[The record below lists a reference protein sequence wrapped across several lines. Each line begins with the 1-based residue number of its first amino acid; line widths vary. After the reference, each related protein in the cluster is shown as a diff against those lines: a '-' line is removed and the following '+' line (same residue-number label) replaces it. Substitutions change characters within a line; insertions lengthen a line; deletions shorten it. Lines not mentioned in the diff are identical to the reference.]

1 MPVDFRELLRQIG
14 DSQTAFPIVMLYSLS
29 GMDEFRERLF
39 REAWP
44 TIGLERRRR
53 IITSLVEIAEASF
66 EVDFNAIFRFCLKDE
81 DEKVR
86 EMAIEGLWEDE
97 DISLIDPLIKM
108 MREDPSIQVR
118 AKAATSLGRFVL
130 LGELKETDI
139 EKAASVSEALLE
151 VILSPNED
159 VEVRRR
165 AVESIAYSSDERV
178 REIIEA
184 AYYDDDERMR
194 VSAVFAMGRS
204 ADPLWS
210 SIVLEELESPHPE
223 MRYEA
228 ARACGELEILDAIP
242 ILAGLVEDPDR
253 EVQEAAIW
261 ALGNI
266 GGDEARRILEY
277 CYVTGDDF
285 LREAVEEALDQ
296 LELLSA
302 SFNTPFYELE
312 SDIYEDADPYLL

>member
-1 MPVDFRELLRQIG
+1 MLMDFRELLRRLS
-14 DSQTAFPIVMLYSLS
+14 DSQIAFSIAMLYCLS
-29 GMDEFRERLF
+29 GMDGAKVRLF

-44 TIGLERRRR
+44 TISLERRRR

-66 EVDFNAIFRFCLKDE
+66 EVDFNAVFRFCLKDE

-86 EMAIEGLWEDE
+86 GMAIEGLWEDE
-97 DISLIDPLIKM
+97 DVSLIDPLINM

-130 LGELKETDI
+130 LGELREIDT
-139 EKAASVSEALLE
+139 EKAAVVSEALLG

-165 AVESIAYSSDERV
+165 AVESIAYLSDERV

-210 SIVLEELESPHPE
+210 SIVLKELESPYPE

-228 ARACGELEILDAIP
+228 ARACGELEISDAVP
-242 ILAGLVEDPDR
+242 ILANLVEDQDR

-266 GGDEARRILEY
+266 GGNEARRILES
-277 CYVTGDDF
+277 CYITGDDF

-302 SFNTPFYELE
+302 SFNIPFHELE
-312 SDIYEDADPYLL
+312 SDVYEDADPYLL

>member
-1 MPVDFRELLRQIG
+1 
-14 DSQTAFPIVMLYSLS
+14 
-29 GMDEFRERLF
+29 
-39 REAWP
+39 
-44 TIGLERRRR
+44 
-53 IITSLVEIAEASF
+53 LVEIAEASF
-66 EVDFNAIFRFCLKDE
+66 EVDFNAVFRFCLKDE

-86 EMAIEGLWEDE
+86 GMAIEGLWEDE
-97 DISLIDPLIKM
+97 DVSLIDPLINM

-130 LGELKETDI
+130 LGELREIDT
-139 EKAASVSEALLE
+139 EKAAVVSEALLG

-165 AVESIAYSSDERV
+165 AVESIAYLSDERV

-210 SIVLEELESPHPE
+210 SIVLRELESPYPE

-228 ARACGELEILDAIP
+228 ARACGELEISDAVP
-242 ILAGLVEDPDR
+242 ILANLVEDQDR

-266 GGDEARRILEY
+266 GGNEARRILES

-302 SFNTPFYELE
+302 SFNIPFHELE
-312 SDIYEDADPYLL
+312 SDVYEDADPYFL